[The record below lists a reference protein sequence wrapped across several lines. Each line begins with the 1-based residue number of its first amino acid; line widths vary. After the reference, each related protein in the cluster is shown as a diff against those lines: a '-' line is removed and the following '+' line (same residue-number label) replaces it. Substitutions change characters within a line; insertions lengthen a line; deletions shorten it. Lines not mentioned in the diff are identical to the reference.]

1 MGRYRLSHIALLLVV
16 AGVAAATC
24 GVSPALEQLQQR
36 VAELEAE
43 SDAQFVVVDS
53 LGAQVGELLGPVGDD
68 VEVLFDFGDSRRVTG
83 QRPDPGNP
91 LLSRSLK
98 VVAVVGLEPTTYG
111 L

>member
-1 MGRYRLSHIALLLVV
+1 
-16 AGVAAATC
+16 
-24 GVSPALEQLQQR
+24 
-36 VAELEAE
+36 
-43 SDAQFVVVDS
+43 
-53 LGAQVGELLGPVGDD
+53 

-91 LLSRSLK
+91 LLSRRLQ

>member
-43 SDAQFVVVDS
+43 SDAQLVA
-53 LGAQVGELLGPVGDD
+53 GNCLGPLVMMWKFCSTSGIR
-68 VEVLFDFGDSRRVTG
+68 GGSQANG
-83 QRPDPGNP
+83 PIPGIRCFP
-91 LLSRSLK
+91 EDCRW
-98 VVAVVGLEPTTYG
+98 
-111 L
+111 